1 MIFISDS
8 AIYENAGKM
17 FYQNGWSDFFRI
29 KWSKEPLYSA
39 LIALFMAF
47 ANFLSMDY
55 QIILKIFQVALLFST
70 QILLAV
76 ILRRLDLH
84 NGVISSAIFYFGI
97 SPAMINAAFSIYYEI
112 ISLPFV
118 AAVVL
123 LAGSLWDSINKNGS
137 FASVLG
143 KSILF
148 GICFSLLALG
158 RSVFQYVFYFF
169 MFPFCVFVFFIS
181 PDNRIAIIRRLLI
194 FVFVASA
201 IFYFTAS
208 YIKTM
213 NLRSNGNYALSN
225 ADSDILLGSAYKRTQ
240 PITFRIIASH
250 IVSVPGTGVCRLFFS
265 KEECDY
271 ASWLGSCQFRPT
283 VVAQKMATVSQNR
296 QMRESIR
303 LTAKKII
310 EHPFQYI
317 FFSITEALKMPFWES
332 TQIGFVDY
340 PKPLAKFYSHALVR
354 LGLRLLCG
362 VMTISAFIFVTISLC
377 RERLRHF
384 SLLLPV
390 WLMMTGYTFF
400 YSLCYVV
407 TRFAL
412 PIVSMY
418 IICISFTADAMIRG
432 NFTKNA

>member
-1 MIFISDS
+1 
-8 AIYENAGKM
+8 
-17 FYQNGWSDFFRI
+17 
-29 KWSKEPLYSA
+29 
-39 LIALFMAF
+39 
-47 ANFLSMDY
+47 
-55 QIILKIFQVALLFST
+55 
-70 QILLAV
+70 
-76 ILRRLDLH
+76 
-84 NGVISSAIFYFGI
+84 
-97 SPAMINAAFSIYYEI
+97 
-112 ISLPFV
+112 
-118 AAVVL
+118 
-123 LAGSLWDSINKNGS
+123 
-137 FASVLG
+137 
-143 KSILF
+143 
-148 GICFSLLALG
+148 
-158 RSVFQYVFYFF
+158 
-169 MFPFCVFVFFIS
+169 
-181 PDNRIAIIRRLLI
+181 
-194 FVFVASA
+194 
-201 IFYFTAS
+201 
-208 YIKTM
+208 
-213 NLRSNGNYALSN
+213 
-225 ADSDILLGSAYKRTQ
+225 
-240 PITFRIIASH
+240 
-250 IVSVPGTGVCRLFFS
+250 
-265 KEECDY
+265 
-271 ASWLGSCQFRPT
+271 